1 MAKQANRMMIGG
13 FVVIAIF
20 ILMASLV
27 IFGSGRFFKQTETF
41 VLHFEGSIRGLNV
54 GAPVLF
60 QGVQI
65 GSVTNIVIKA
75 SRDDLKASV
84 PVTIQIQPE
93 RFQTSDSR
101 LTRYTPNET
110 LPKLIDLG
118 LRGVLTL
125 QSFITG
131 QLMIELDF
139 HPDSPVVFR
148 DTEKK
153 YLEIPTIQSTTKRLA
168 LSLQQIDIEGLEQ
181 RVTSILDGIDR
192 LVNAPEWTAAMRSFS
207 KTMEQSQLL
216 LSKVDTR
223 FGQIAD
229 GMDSNLAEFESLLSD
244 AKRQLNSV
252 AERIDA
258 TLDNADGLIIN
269 INDRV
274 DPLAADTATAIQTY
288 TELARDAD
296 AGLQRVASNLDKTL
310 LATREIM
317 APDAPLVLD
326 LRATLDEISEAARSL
341 KILADLLA
349 QQPESLIR
357 GRE

>member
-27 IFGSGRFFKQTETF
+27 VFGSGRFFKRTETF

-65 GSVTNIVIKA
+65 GSVTNIVIQA
-75 SRDDLKASV
+75 SKDDLIATI
-84 PVTIQIQPE
+84 PVTIQIEPE
-93 RFQTSDSR
+93 RFQTRDSR
-101 LTRYTPNET
+101 LARYTPEET
-110 LPKLIDLG
+110 LPKLIDAG

-131 QLMIELDF
+131 QLMIEFDF
-139 HPDSPVVFR
+139 HPDSAAVFR
-148 DTEKK
+148 DTEKE

-168 LSLQQIDIEGLEQ
+168 QSLQQIDIEGMEQ
-181 RVTSILDGIDR
+181 RVTSILDGLDR
-192 LVNAPEWTAAMRSFS
+192 LVNDPELTSAIRSFS
-207 KTMEQSQLL
+207 KAMEEVQLL
-216 LSKVDTR
+216 VSRVDTR
-223 FGQIAD
+223 LGQMAD
-229 GMDSNLAEFESLLSD
+229 GMDSSLADLESLLSD
-244 AKRQLNSV
+244 AKRQMNNV
-252 AERIDA
+252 AERVDA

-269 INDRV
+269 IKDRV
-274 DPLAADTATAIQTY
+274 DPLAAETETAIQTY
-288 TELARDAD
+288 TQLAKDTN
-296 AGLQRVASNLDKTL
+296 AGLQRVVSNLDKTL
-310 LATREIM
+310 LATRDIM

-341 KILADLLA
+341 KTLTDLLA
-349 QQPESLIR
+349 QQPEALIR